1 MYKILK
7 ITFFI
12 SLFSNI
18 FSLTKIKKIE
28 PTTVALGDNVNFTLT
43 VEDYDS
49 SDHFSLFNFYYST
62 IDLEC
67 ETKDD
72 SSLNCNADIIIYNT
86 KYYDNSIIILFVN
99 GQSTDLNVTII
110 PPSSV
115 KLLNFYYN
123 VNFYTYGINSFYFEV
138 NYNKIYNSTISIKI
152 GDISLTNCEVDNESI
167 HDLTCYCELN
177 ESYNKKTLNLIFNNE
192 KTDYSITIQTPPEF
206 SIIDYLDEDEYY
218 VSSFQQYI
226 YFRVYSSYK
235 MNEHSFVLVPKNSE
249 HKNITLFSCTYN
261 GIGLDYGK
269 CLGIL
274 DTVGVYDVYIDN
286 VVYEDPIK
294 VYPERTTINIVK
306 TIEPKVLNLSS
317 SEVTFTLEVDF
328 VANLNLMN
336 FTLIDE
342 YNPKVFFDLKKCI
355 QIDGTIDKIT
365 CVGKI
370 NYAGYYNVY
379 LNGVFQKDDD
389 LYVSVNNNSTLA
401 RAIAIIPREI
411 KFNSSSTIEKITIVV
426 DSLVGISSKKITLKG
441 ISNTITLNYNE
452 ENNKNYIEY
461 NIKFPVPDNYY
472 VYIDD
477 INQNINILVTTE
489 SFISKLISIYP
500 TYVGCDEN
508 FNYTLTVDSNYGIAY
523 THIKLDKF
531 VDEEDIYCIPDKSD
545 KTKIYC
551 QFDIHREGEVYF
563 NLNDTAYK
571 NITIK
576 SKETT
581 EVDYFYPVTLF
592 ASSNSQKVVL
602 IVSPYHDEK
611 IEFISEKYSIQPEC
625 ENITDDG
632 FICDVIFKNGG
643 RYYITF
649 DGYFTNNFFNV
660 IGDENNNNI
669 IKDLDND
676 SNDSSDDS
684 NESKDD
690 NGNKENYI
698 YFRKKLIFLLVLIF
712 L

>member
-1 MYKILK
+1 MELI
-7 ITFFI
+7 
-12 SLFSNI
+12 
-18 FSLTKIKKIE
+18 
-28 PTTVALGDNVNFTLT
+28 V
-43 VEDYDS
+43 
-49 SDHFSLFNFYYST
+49 
-62 IDLEC
+62 
-67 ETKDD
+67 
-72 SSLNCNADIIIYNT
+72 
-86 KYYDNSIIILFVN
+86 
-99 GQSTDLNVTII
+99 
-110 PPSSV
+110 
-115 KLLNFYYN
+115 
-123 VNFYTYGINSFYFEV
+123 FYFEV

-167 HDLTCYCELN
+167 HDLTCYCEFN

-218 VSSFQQYI
+218 VSSFHQYI
-226 YFRVYSSYK
+226 YFAVYSSYK

-441 ISNTITLNYNE
+441 ISSHGLQWYSDILTYN
-452 ENNKNYIEY
+452 NLKNLKETW
-461 NIKFPVPDNYY
+461 K
-472 VYIDD
+472 
-477 INQNINILVTTE
+477 INVFRIAMYT
-489 SFISKLISIYP
+489 
-500 TYVGCDEN
+500 DEN
-508 FNYTLTVDSNYGIAY
+508 GYIAKKEETKNNLIKIVNDLIDLDMYVIIDWHILSDNNPNIYKEDSKAFFEEISTLYKDTPNVIYEICNEPNGDSITWDNDVKPYAEEIIPIIRKNSPNSLIIVG
-523 THIKLDKF
+523 TPNWCQKLKPS
-531 VDEEDIYCIPDKSD
+531 VQNP
-545 KTKIYC
+545 
-551 QFDIHREGEVYF
+551 
-563 NLNDTAYK
+563 LNYK
-571 NITIK
+571 NILYSCHFYAGTHK
-576 SKETT
+576 QELRD
-581 EVDYFYPVTLF
+581 EVSYALENGLPV
-592 ASSNSQKVVL
+592 
-602 IVSPYHDEK
+602 I
-611 IEFISEKYSIQPEC
+611 ISEWGT
-625 ENITDDG
+625 TDASG
-632 FICDVIFKNGG
+632 NGQVDV
-643 RYYITF
+643 
-649 DGYFTNNFFNV
+649 
-660 IGDENNNNI
+660 DESKTWIDFLKRNNI
-669 IKDLDND
+669 SFINWSF
-676 SNDSSDDS
+676 SNK
-684 NESKDD
+684 NESSALLKSDFNNQKDF
-690 NGNKENYI
+690 NSYLTESGNLVKS
-698 YFRKKLIFLLVLIF
+698 LLKSN
-712 L
+712 